1 MLIGVPA
8 YLGYAAIL
16 GTFTWS
22 LLWLLLVSF
31 AIGVG
36 VPEFRGHRSSG
47 VPEFRGQS
55 SGDTI
60 HNS

>member
-36 VPEFRGHRSSG
+36 VPGTRSSGDTEFRGHH
-47 VPEFRGQS
+47 
-55 SGDTI
+55 T
-60 HNS
+60 